1 MKAKGMKIIIR
12 FAFAA
17 MAMCVAVVVV
27 YVWNSPNTTVAPQD
41 ADVPSKN
48 EEGIKKSGP
57 AKSVK
62 PNHSRRA
69 KLQKD
74 SSRGDDM
81 KGRRGLGAGKKTDGG
96 SMSAGAVVVERAK
109 GSEEPSTA
117 DFDIAQPVLE
127 ELCAVFS
134 RVSSGEPNADLAKSL
149 ASYKPSVVLEAARS
163 VMKNGSSK
171 EKENALYAVGLLFGR
186 ESDTGVSFDIT
197 HPKSIAVGGDEE
209 VATSSE
215 ATTGESELGMQ
226 LFSTVSAGLSDSDA
240 GVRATAFDVM
250 RALPDEDGSVLAATL
265 LSGGDVDLQK
275 RLMREAEGNASGIRL
290 SLMGMGS
297 ECEEVRTLAAGN
309 LEGISGQKFAGQKE
323 AAEWYEA
330 HQSEFPHNEGNGG
343 ATSRR

>member
-1 MKAKGMKIIIR
+1 MKIIIR

-17 MAMCVAVVVV
+17 MVMSVAVIVV
-27 YVWNSPNTTVAPQD
+27 YIWDSFHTTAVLQD
-41 ADVPSKN
+41 VDTRSKS
-48 EEGIKKSGP
+48 EEGIKKSGS

-62 PNHSRRA
+62 QNHSQRV

-74 SSRGDDM
+74 ANSGDGT
-81 KGRRGLGAGKKTDGG
+81 KERRELGADKKTGGG
-96 SMSAGAVVVERAK
+96 SLSEGAVVVERAK
-109 GSEEPSTA
+109 GSEKPSTA
-117 DFDIAQPVLE
+117 DFDIAQPVLG

-134 RVSSGEPNADLAKSL
+134 MVSSGEPNADLAKAL

-197 HPKSIAVGGDEE
+197 HPKSIAVGGGEE

-215 ATTGESELGMQ
+215 ATTGESELGTQ

-297 ECEEVRTLAAGN
+297 ECEEVRTLATEN
-309 LEGISGQKFAGQKE
+309 LESISGQKFADQKE

-330 HQSEFPHNEGNGG
+330 HQSEFPHNEGTGS
-343 ATSRR
+343 ATFGK